1 MEGRP
6 PIKPPSSFN
15 PFEFTPER
23 YYDSNA
29 EGDSNEP
36 EMFRG
41 LFRAGHES
49 LLEYKP
55 EVLLTICDADFVTD
69 SVTMVQLFNVA
80 GDVYRQTPR
89 PTTAMHLD
97 LFVHVV
103 HGKVFMKAS
112 GPRCGRFRTEATG
125 HLVPP
130 RFGLCGRMR
139 EINAQCFKRV
149 TAYKLRTA
157 GESVI
162 PPYTILIQDD
172 NLLEAMKPEE
182 QLDCVALRSCRHH
195 GATINHAIPIVV
207 QDSHGLLGNASEAAL
222 RKSWSE
228 FMPRIYFAGCQ
239 WISLSRFGADLSK
252 GFWETSANQV
262 YPEALIS
269 WRQKQSG
276 ELWSLANLLQWIQTK
291 AKRHASAYGSDTRFT
306 VQLKA
311 TSYEQYGGLLVPDYN
326 LITEAVFTE
335 ERLVSEKDV
344 DTLSRWM
351 TEPGFRHL
359 SEEFPPPYTP
369 VAYPPPEYAN

>member
-1 MEGRP
+1 MTR
-6 PIKPPSSFN
+6 SSSK
-15 PFEFTPER
+15 R
-23 YYDSNA
+23 
-29 EGDSNEP
+29 GDPDDP

-55 EVLLTICDADFVTD
+55 EVLLTICNADFVTD

-80 GDVYRQTPR
+80 GDVYRQMPR
-89 PTTAMHLD
+89 PTTALHLN

-125 HLVPP
+125 HSVPP
-130 RFGLCGRMR
+130 RFGLCDRMK
-139 EINAQCFKRV
+139 EMNAQCFKRV

-162 PPYTILIQDD
+162 PPYTIVIQDD
-172 NLLEAMKPEE
+172 NLMEAMKSEE

-195 GATINHAIPIVV
+195 GATINHAVQIVV
-207 QDSHGLLGNASEAAL
+207 QDNHGSLSNPSEAA
-222 RKSWSE
+222 
-228 FMPRIYFAGCQ
+228 IC
-239 WISLSRFGADLSK
+239 LSRFGADLSK
-252 GFWETSANQV
+252 GFWESSAAQV
-262 YPEALIS
+262 YPGALIS

-291 AKRHASAYGSDTRFT
+291 AKRHASAHGSDTRFT
-306 VQLKA
+306 VQVKA
-311 TSYEQYGGLLVPDYN
+311 TSCEQDGELLVPIYS
-326 LITEAVFTE
+326 LVTEAVSTD

-351 TEPGFRHL
+351 TEPGFRYRPDE
-359 SEEFPPPYTP
+359 SPPPYAP
-369 VAYPPPEYAN
+369 VAYPPPPYAN